1 MSDPIQLELFEFQ
14 NSITPKLV
22 NINAFKNLEQLK
34 NARVFNILFGFEDH
48 SFTRK
53 PLEKNDRDAITLL
66 KDLDISYNKW
76 ILFTNFIINNRIEGL
91 ESYKK
96 FKDKP
101 RYNILTN
108 NLNDLDKICNKL
120 GGIPVFDKFIEEFYK
135 EDKNKT
141 ENTNFMKPEQD
152 IDNNYIWMIYN
163 DTGQSYDYRV
173 FINTICSPDRGWTC
187 SGNESNIYYFRKPRN
202 IIIPSMGPPDYTP
215 PDSGDEEEIG
225 HEFDEQGLPIEEEE
239 DL

>member
-1 MSDPIQLELFEFQ
+1 MAEVQLELFEFQ
-14 NSITPKLV
+14 TSINPKLV
-22 NINAFKNLEQLK
+22 NINAFKNLETLK
-34 NARVFNILFGFEDH
+34 NARVFNILFGFQEH
-48 SFTRK
+48 SFTK
-53 PLEKNDRDAITLL
+53 NPLEKNARNAITLL
-66 KDLDISYNKW
+66 KHLDISYNEW

-91 ESYKK
+91 EEYHKYR
-96 FKDKP
+96 DKS
-101 RYNILTN
+101 RYNNLAH

-163 DTGQSYDYRV
+163 DTGSSFDYRE
-173 FINTICSPDRGWTC
+173 FINTICSPKRGWTC
-187 SGNESNIYYFRKPRN
+187 TGNESNIYYFRKPRN

-225 HEFDEQGLPIEEEE
+225 HEFDEQGVPIEEEE